1 MRTCPGGSDRF
12 TLCANWR
19 LAQLQQPARRRAGH
33 WRALSAS
40 CKFER
45 LHEYYPPNTLQRI
58 APVSLALE
66 STMGWHRSIVG
77 CLVGLLLY
85 ASTPA
90 SMPLAWCVGAHG
102 HNAIELCAGP
112 TCHQGALL
120 VAARVQSREK
130 AASIEAVSAH
140 GEPCIDRT
148 VMHEQFQ
155 APEVGPPVAAPIV
168 ISVPKPFVVEQTSI
182 VHPNRQ
188 VPGKL
193 CWRSTAEPLLKSIA
207 LRI

>member
-1 MRTCPGGSDRF
+1 
-12 TLCANWR
+12 
-19 LAQLQQPARRRAGH
+19 
-33 WRALSAS
+33 
-40 CKFER
+40 
-45 LHEYYPPNTLQRI
+45 
-58 APVSLALE
+58 
-66 STMGWHRSIVG
+66 MGWHRSIVG
-77 CLVGLLLY
+77 CLVGLLLH
-85 ASTPA
+85 ASTLA

-155 APEVGPPVAAPIV
+155 APEVGPPVAAP
-168 ISVPKPFVVEQTSI
+168 
-182 VHPNRQ
+182 
-188 VPGKL
+188 
-193 CWRSTAEPLLKSIA
+193 
-207 LRI
+207 